1 MINLNVIGASI
12 VPYWRNHGQNMV
24 LEHPVLV
31 IMGVVRDVVSR
42 FGAVMCDR
50 LICQKIIRTMDEGQ
64 VLSEQRVCIELMAL
78 KVQVAFVTRFG
89 FSFIDAVPL
98 V

>member
-1 MINLNVIGASI
+1 
-12 VPYWRNHGQNMV
+12 MV

-31 IMGVVRDVVSR
+31 IMGVARDVVSR
-42 FGAVMCDR
+42 FGAVVSDR
-50 LICQKIIRTMDEGQ
+50 LIRQKVIRTRNEGK
-64 VLSEQRVCIELMAL
+64 VLSEQRIFIELMAL
-78 KVQVAFVTRFG
+78 NVRVAFVTRFG